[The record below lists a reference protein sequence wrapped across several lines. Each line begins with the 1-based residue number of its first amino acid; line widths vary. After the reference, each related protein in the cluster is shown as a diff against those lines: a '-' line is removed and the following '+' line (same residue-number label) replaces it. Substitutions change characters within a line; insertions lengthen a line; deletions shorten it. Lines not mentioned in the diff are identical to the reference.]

1 MDFGLTEEQAEL
13 ASTLCALLARR
24 SDPRA
29 VRSAVQQ
36 PLGFDEDLWKVL
48 CTQVGVAALAVPEEY
63 GGAGYSLF
71 ETHVALEELGAALT
85 PSPLLGSGVLTAAVL
100 LRSGDQP
107 LCAELLPGIAEGS
120 SIGSVAWGS
129 GWPTSADDW
138 TGAEL
143 RDGKLHGQVEL
154 VLDGDTADVLLVL
167 ARDGAGLSL
176 LRVDPRQ
183 PELRRTPTPAMDQTM
198 RFATVELDGAP
209 AEPVATGIEAW
220 LPEVRDVAAV
230 AVTALQVGALQRCL
244 DLTVAYTKERE
255 QFGRPIGSFQALKH
269 RMADM
274 LVDVETSRSVSWAAA
289 WSASVHAPDLAEKA
303 ALAKAWCSEALT
315 RVAEEMVQLHGG
327 IAITWEHDAHLYLKR
342 AHALAHLFG
351 SPTEHVGALHPHYL
365 PSRRVGPPNAAES
378 ARRSDAYTAESARR
392 SDAYTAE
399 SARRSGG

>member
-1 MDFGLTEEQAEL
+1 MHFALTDEQAEL
-13 ASTLCALLARR
+13 ASTLRTLLAKR
-24 SDPRA
+24 SDSRA
-29 VRSAVQQ
+29 VRAAVEQ
-36 PLGFDEDLWKVL
+36 PRGFDEDLWKVL
-48 CTQVGVAALAVPEEY
+48 CTQVGVAALAIPEEY

-71 ETHVALEELGAALT
+71 ETHVCLEELGAALT
-85 PSPLLGSGVLTAAVL
+85 PSPLGSGVLTSAVL
-100 LRSGDQP
+100 LRSGDQS
-107 LCAELLPGIAEGS
+107 LCAELLPGIAEGTTV
-120 SIGSVAWGS
+120 GSVAWGA
-129 GWPTSADDW
+129 GWPTTADAW

-143 RDGKLHGQVEL
+143 RDGRLHGQVEL

-176 LRVDPRQ
+176 VRVDPRQ
-183 PELRRTPTPAMDQTM
+183 PEVRRTPTPAMDQTL
-198 RFATVELDGAP
+198 RFATIELDGAA
-209 AEPVATGIEAW
+209 AEPVAEGVEAW
-220 LPEVRDVAAV
+220 LPAVRDVVCV

-244 DLTVAYTKERE
+244 DLTVAYAKERE

-351 SPTEHVGALHPHYL
+351 SPTEHVRALHPHYL
-365 PSRRVGPPNAAES
+365 PSGRVGPHEHGRVGA
-378 ARRSDAYTAESARR
+378 
-392 SDAYTAE
+392 
-399 SARRSGG
+399 